1 MLNEK
6 LVEVITS
13 PPDGAMSIVTQGVN
27 EPHVVNT
34 WNSYISISPDDKLLI
49 PVGGMRL
56 TEQNIS
62 RDNNVLL
69 SIANREVQGKMYKGA
84 GFLIKGTARFVKEG
98 SEFDTIKEKYPWARA
113 ILEVTIISTEQTV

>member
-13 PPDGAMSIVTQGVN
+13 PPDSAMSIVTQGMN
-27 EPHVVNT
+27 EPHVVNS
-34 WNSYISISPDDKLLI
+34 WNSYINITSDDKLLI
-49 PVGGMRL
+49 PVGGMQQ

-62 RDNNVLL
+62 RNNNVLL
-69 SIANREVQGKMYKGA
+69 TIANRDVLGKMYKGA

-98 SEFDTIKEKYPWARA
+98 SEFDMIKEKYPWARA
-113 ILEVTIISTEQTV
+113 ILEVTIISAEQTI